1 MEQNLLH
8 SETVTYAAPETE
20 IIGIAV
26 ENGFATSGETYGT
39 YSVDVPDY
47 GEGETI

>member
-1 MEQNLLH
+1 MKRTENRE
-8 SETVTYAAPETE
+8 SVKYSAPETTITE
-20 IIGIAV
+20 IAV

-39 YSVDVPDY
+39 YSIDAPDY

>member
-1 MEQNLLH
+1 MKRNENRE
-8 SETVTYAAPETE
+8 SVKYSAPETTITE
-20 IIGIAV
+20 IAV

-39 YSVDVPDY
+39 YNIDAPDY